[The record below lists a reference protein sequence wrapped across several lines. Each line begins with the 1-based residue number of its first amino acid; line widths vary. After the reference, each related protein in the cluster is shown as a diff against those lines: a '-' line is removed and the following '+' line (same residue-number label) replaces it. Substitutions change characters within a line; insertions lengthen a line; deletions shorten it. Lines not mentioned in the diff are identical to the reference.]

1 MNLYNIIIL
10 TGLSG
15 SGKSTAITSLEDSGY
30 YCVDNLP
37 IELLLKFL
45 ELPIKSVSIISGL
58 AFVMDLRDSSFLS
71 QHASVF
77 DSLHEKG
84 YNFELIF
91 LEADD
96 SVLLRR
102 FSQTRRPHPVTS
114 NDQLID
120 NIREERKQLVD
131 LRKAAHRIID
141 TSSYNLHDLKFEMTG
156 IVKSSHTDDGL
167 RLSVMSFGYKYGI
180 PSGADLVVDV
190 RFLQNPYFVKELK
203 PLSGLDD
210 GVSSFV
216 LKNEPARIFVEKYIS
231 LLDFLIPQY
240 QREGKSYLTI
250 AVGCTGGRHRSVA
263 VAAEITGYLKSVYKN
278 NLSITHRDIDL

>member
-15 SGKSTAITSLEDSGY
+15 SGKSTAITALEDSGY

-71 QHASVF
+71 QHAAVF